1 MRRFPEL
8 FVPLFTY
15 TASISAEEVL
25 DAVNADE
32 NMMPEDRVTMVHLN
46 RWISEASV
54 ESKYFG
60 KSKSGRDAFQKCT
73 VQTLS
78 ALWMCSH
85 PNLPGYL
92 NFFYGGGG
100 GGGGGGGERCIKRK
114 PWHILFM
121 QDSVLYNYTLLGH
134 LIYL

>member
-1 MRRFPEL
+1 MSNKDMIGQEVVCYEAVGKISKLLDQIGEGLRTLEVIRVMRRFPEL

-25 DAVNADE
+25 DAVHADE
-32 NMMPEDRVTMVHLN
+32 NMMPEDRVTMAHLN

-60 KSKSGRDAFQKCT
+60 KSKSGRYAFQKCT

-78 ALWMCSH
+78 ALWMCS
-85 PNLPGYL
+85 
-92 NFFYGGGG
+92 
-100 GGGGGGGERCIKRK
+100 
-114 PWHILFM
+114 
-121 QDSVLYNYTLLGH
+121 
-134 LIYL
+134 LIPTYQAS